1 MLVVMPQIFNSY
13 RLLAHL
19 PLFQGMS
26 ASELDHVIEKMR
38 LDFSKVEAG
47 KVIVAEGERVDKLRF
62 IIRGDVC
69 AETMADD
76 KGYSIKETLNVP
88 CMLQIERLFGLSQY
102 YSTTFYAESEC
113 QILSISK
120 ADLVELATMS
130 EVFRL
135 NMMNILCAMTQKSQ
149 RQPWHTQPSGIRQK
163 IFMFIK
169 DRTLR
174 PAGRKE
180 VNIGMVRLGK
190 EIAESRLNVSKELR
204 LLQAEGLIEMKK
216 NKIIIPALEK
226 ILC

>member
-1 MLVVMPQIFNSY
+1 MPQIFNSY
-13 RLLAHL
+13 SLLSRL

-26 ASELDHVIEKMR
+26 VSELDHVIEKMR

-47 KVIVAEGERVDKLRF
+47 NMIVAEGQRVDKLRF
-62 IIRGDVC
+62 VLRGTVS
-69 AETMADD
+69 AETTAIDR
-76 KGYSIKETLNVP
+76 GYSIKETLNVP
-88 CMLQIERLFGLSQY
+88 CMLQIERLFGLSQHFS
-102 YSTTFYAESEC
+102 STYFAESEC
-113 QILSISK
+113 QILSVTK
-120 ADLVELATMS
+120 ADIVALATMS

-135 NMMNILCAMTQKSQ
+135 NMMNVLCTMTQKAQSL
-149 RQPWHTQPSGIRQK
+149 PWYTMPHNIRQK

-190 EIAESRLNVSKELR
+190 EIAESRLNVSKQLR
-204 LLQAEGLIEMKK
+204 QLQVEGLIEMKK

-226 ILC
+226 LQC